1 MNLYLQ
7 KQILDP
13 SKNKHLRISC
23 IFKLSTVSL
32 THLEGKLHNTSI
44 LIIWSQNVEKNEENL
59 VLDNIINLGAHQWYR
74 NSTWN
79 NWLTT
84 TRNNSH

>member
-1 MNLYLQ
+1 MEP
-7 KQILDP
+7 K
-13 SKNKHLRISC
+13 C
-23 IFKLSTVSL
+23 G
-32 THLEGKLHNTSI
+32 E
-44 LIIWSQNVEKNEENL
+44 NEENL